1 MQKRKGRLGPFYHV
15 NDDSGRMGGRR
26 SPIERTSLW
35 PYLLVSAPSIG
46 VLNVHE
52 AKKVLLLVQ
61 NEERM
66 CEIRSFDQRP
76 LPTSVYH

>member
-1 MQKRKGRLGPFYHV
+1 MTMVDRW
-15 NDDSGRMGGRR
+15 GGGR
-26 SPIERTSLW
+26 SPIKRTSLR

-52 AKKVLLLVQ
+52 VKKVLLLVE

-66 CEIRSFDQRP
+66 CEMRSFDQRP